1 MTSDVSSQVIVVGA
15 GLAGVALGRRLFQSN
30 IPCVVLERRDVFSN
44 DGFAVNLPG
53 NAIIALSQM
62 GLRDAISRMGR
73 PTRRREYRDHRDRL
87 VFEIDEDA
95 FWGLDHRPRCVKR
108 SDLLAALRQGLPAD
122 LFRMS
127 CVVTD
132 IRQTDATVIATL
144 EDGQAIA
151 GGLLVGADGIHS
163 RTRACAFP
171 EARTQS
177 AVLSRASWRF
187 IAPDP
192 GVDGWTVW
200 AGPRSLFLLIP
211 VGDGEVYGWASVSGG
226 ASARDA
232 ADAPRLGV
240 EISAAFEHFPK
251 RVTDTLD
258 YLVSNPGS
266 VHWSPLEEVR
276 LDAWANDRVVLIG
289 DAAHATAPVWAQGV
303 ALALED
309 ANALGDLLDTD
320 ADWGA
325 SASRFETARRQRVRH
340 VQSMTDKMS
349 KAARLPT
356 FVRNLLMP
364 VVGPKRYHE
373 TYGPLRA

>member
-1 MTSDVSSQVIVVGA
+1 MVSDLSRDVIVVGA
-15 GLAGVALGRRLFQSN
+15 GLAGVALARRLFQAH
-30 IPCVVLERRDVFSN
+30 IPCVALERRDVFSN

-53 NAIIALSQM
+53 NAIAALNQM
-62 GLRDAISRMGR
+62 GLREPVSQMGR

-95 FWGLDHRPRCVKR
+95 FWGAEHRPRCVKR
-108 SDLLAALRQGLPAD
+108 SDLLAALQQGLPAD
-122 LFRMS
+122 LFQMS
-127 CVVTD
+127 RSVTD
-132 IRQTDATVIATL
+132 IRQTEAAVVAML
-144 EDGQAIA
+144 ESGEAVT
-151 GGLLVGADGIHS
+151 GRLLVGADGVHS
-163 RTRACAFP
+163 RTRAHAFP
-171 EARTQS
+171 GAQTRS

-226 ASARDA
+226 ASADQKTDA
-232 ADAPRLGV
+232 TLLGA
-240 EISAAFEHFPK
+240 EISAVFEGFPK
-251 RVTDTLD
+251 RVRDTLD
-258 YLVSNPGS
+258 YLTSNPGS

-309 ANALGDLLDTD
+309 ANALGDLLGAN
-320 ADWGA
+320 ADWRFA
-325 SASRFETARRQRVRH
+325 ARRFESLRRDRVRH

-349 KAARLPT
+349 NAARLPA

-364 VVGPKRYHE
+364 VVGPRRYHE
-373 TYGPLRA
+373 TYGPLRG